1 MRPEKDVVSK
11 PTPLSIPIS
20 TRPESVPLHVD
31 ADVASPLPMPLDILH
46 GNPIPPFLSKT
57 FDLVDDPSLDP
68 VISWGLT
75 GASFVVWDPV
85 EFARIILPRNFK
97 HNNFSSFVR
106 QLNTYGFRKI
116 DTDKWEFAN
125 EAFLR
130 GQKHLLK
137 NIHRRR
143 SPQSNQACSSSTS
156 QSQGSPTEVGE
167 EIDKLRKERRAL
179 MEEMVELQQQNRGTA
194 RHVDTVNQRL
204 KAAEQRQKQMLSFL
218 AKLFQNPGFLDRLK
232 NLKGEGEGG
241 GGALGFEKA
250 RKKLIK
256 HSPTGV
262 EIVKYE
268 ADDWERLLMSEE
280 ETENIP
286 LSSQG
291 MTSSI
296 EGTDPKGKNMINP
309 SEEEMMN
316 RDYLFP
322 FPTPEGL
329 VKQEET
335 WSMGFDT
342 TIPSF
347 SNEDVWG
354 TMMDYNVSE
363 FGSVAETSSGGC
375 LPDVCWEQFAAGIT
389 ETGFNWPPGDDTTP
403 MDDP

>member
-1 MRPEKDVVSK
+1 MSPEKDGASI

-20 TRPESVPLHVD
+20 SRPESVPLHVD
-31 ADVASPLPMPLDILH
+31 TDVASPLPMPLDILH

-68 VISWGLT
+68 VISWGPT

-143 SPQSNQACSSSTS
+143 SPQSNQACSSSITS
-156 QSQGSPTEVGE
+156 HQSQGSPTEGGE
-167 EIDKLRKERRAL
+167 EIEKLRKERRAL

-232 NLKGEGEGG
+232 SLKGEGGG
-241 GGALGFEKA
+241 LGFKKA
-250 RKKLIK
+250 RKKFIK
-256 HSPTGV
+256 HSPTGG

-280 ETENIP
+280 EDTENILP
-286 LSSQG
+286 SNQG
-291 MTSSI
+291 MTS
-296 EGTDPKGKNMINP
+296 TDPKGKNLMNP
-309 SEEEMMN
+309 SGEETMN
-316 RDYLFP
+316 QDYFLP

-329 VKQEET
+329 IKQEET

-354 TMMDYNVSE
+354 NTMDYNVAE
-363 FGSVAETSSGGC
+363 FGSVPETSSGGC
-375 LPDVCWEQFAAGIT
+375 LPDVCWEQFAAGMT